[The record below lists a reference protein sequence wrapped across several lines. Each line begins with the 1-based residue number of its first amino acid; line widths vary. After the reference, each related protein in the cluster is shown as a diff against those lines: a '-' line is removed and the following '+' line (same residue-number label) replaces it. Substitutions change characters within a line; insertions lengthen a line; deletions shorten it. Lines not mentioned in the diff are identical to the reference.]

1 MLKINKGNPWLFWP
15 SSICETFPEHPSN
28 LLLTGDKEFS
38 FTIEFTM
45 QDDSIDHKTIFALLP
60 RYSGLDVY
68 VDKSIFTITYED
80 ETVYYDI
87 GDVIKPFEKTIVTF
101 LHLPKEKL
109 VVFIN
114 KKVVVE
120 EDLTNK
126 TFGLSE
132 APHIVFAAGNFPKN
146 DFNLNYVDLD
156 LHNFNIKHEGKTITN
171 HDFQQ
176 QIFDKFV
183 DTTDNLNFI
192 HKL

>member
-1 MLKINKGNPWLFWP
+1 MLNISKGNPWLFWP
-15 SSICETFPEHPSN
+15 SSICETFPDNPSN
-28 LLLTGDKEFS
+28 LKLTGDKEFS
-38 FTIEFTM
+38 FTIDFTM
-45 QDDSIDHKTIFALLP
+45 QDESIDHKTIFALLP
-60 RYSGLDVY
+60 KYTGLDVY
-68 VDKSIFTITYED
+68 VDKSIFTVTYED
-80 ETVYYDI
+80 ETIYYDI
-87 GDVIKPFEKTIVTF
+87 GDVIKPFQRTTVTF

-120 EDLTNK
+120 QDLTNK

-156 LHNFNIKHEGKTITN
+156 LHNFNIKHEGKIITN
-171 HDFQQ
+171 HNFKE